1 MRVIAGSCKGRT
13 LKALKGDATRPT
25 IDRVKESLFSSLYS
39 LRTTFEGACV
49 LDAFAGTGSLGI
61 EALSRGAK
69 RVVFIDKARPAQTI
83 IEENI
88 QACGFD
94 HASYQ
99 LLKTDASSPATLSRL
114 QREKSCFDLV
124 LLDPPYAV
132 SPHEVMELIDTWWKG
147 AMLSPNVIIS
157 YEFDKINQDALHEAL
172 CELQWSTVSLKTFG
186 DCAVALLRRDA

>member
-69 RVVFIDKARPAQTI
+69 RVVFMIK
-83 IEENI
+83 
-88 QACGFD
+88 
-94 HASYQ
+94 HV
-99 LLKTDASSPATLSRL
+99 LLK
-114 QREKSCFDLV
+114 
-124 LLDPPYAV
+124 
-132 SPHEVMELIDTWWKG
+132 
-147 AMLSPNVIIS
+147 
-157 YEFDKINQDALHEAL
+157 
-172 CELQWSTVSLKTFG
+172 
-186 DCAVALLRRDA
+186 